1 MACIE
6 DLHVGD
12 IGTIIRVTL
21 QDTNSSCVSSALNV
35 SSASTI
41 TFTFKKPD
49 GSKITR
55 NGGFTTDGSD
65 GQVQYTTVDGDLDQ
79 CGEWR
84 VQLYLVLTSGSWRS
98 EIGRFRVIDNL

>member
-12 IGTIIRVTL
+12 IGTIIRATL
-21 QDTNSSCVSSALNV
+21 QDTNANCVASALNV
-35 SSASTI
+35 SSATTI

-65 GQVQYTTVDGDLDQ
+65 GKVQYTTVEDDLDQ
-79 CGEWR
+79 DGEWR
-84 VQLYLVLTSGSWRS
+84 VQLYLVLSSGSWRS
-98 EIGRFRVIDNL
+98 EIGRFKVIDNL